1 MSFMPTPVPMPLRI
15 GKYRIT
21 GLIGEGAMGV
31 VYRAQDPDIQRSV
44 AIKTIRAPLR
54 DSTGDGPTALRQFRV
69 EAQAAGRLNHPNIVA
84 IYESGEYGDLGEEL
98 FIAMECI
105 DGPSLAALAKQ
116 GERLALPDVIAV
128 MLQLL
133 EALQCAHAQR
143 VWHCDIKPSN
153 LLVAADGRI
162 KVTDFGIARV
172 EASGITLR
180 NALWG
185 SPGYMAPE
193 RFAGGAMDQR
203 VDLFSCGVLLYEL
216 LAGSAPFVGSASS
229 VMYQVLQQQPPAPS
243 TLPGS
248 VATPALDAVVAR
260 AIAKRPGDRFAS
272 AEDMRRALLVA
283 APSAR
288 TPRTLSREALAAVQ
302 RHGTGPQAALTSW
315 PVVAGPPTLIDAVTQ
330 QYVPQ
335 RDGPA
340 ELPPTVQA
348 AITPPAPAAPAVAEA
363 PVSRT
368 APPLPAAAATD
379 TSRFDSAA
387 LSELEALL
395 RPCLGAVSRFV
406 IREAARRSQ
415 TLAELVTRV
424 AEDALTPAERPVFLR
439 RARRLPAVAA
449 ALGFASEAAAADTGG
464 GIPSRPPEGAEPLLV
479 ARTPLTPEMVEK
491 AGRLLAKQGGPIAL
505 VLARRAAAGCSSREV
520 FFHKLADAACE
531 MMERKALLAALYK
544 LD

>member
-1 MSFMPTPVPMPLRI
+1 MAFMSTPVPMPLRI

-21 GLIGEGAMGV
+21 GLIGEGSMGV

-54 DSTGDGPTALRQFRV
+54 EDTGDGPTALRQFRV

-84 IYESGEYGDLGEEL
+84 IYESGEYGEAGNEL
-98 FIAMECI
+98 FIAMECV
-105 DGPSLAALAKQ
+105 DGPSLATLARQ
-116 GERLALPDVIAV
+116 GDRLALPDVMAV

-153 LLVAADGRI
+153 LLVAPDGRI

-203 VDLFSCGVLLYEL
+203 VDVFSCGVLLYEML
-216 LAGSAPFVGSASS
+216 TGSAPFVGSASS

-248 VATPALDAVVAR
+248 RSTPALDAVVAR
-260 AIAKRPGDRFAS
+260 AIAKHPGERYAS
-272 AEDMRRALLVA
+272 AEDMRRALLEA

-288 TPRTLSREALAAVQ
+288 TPRTLSREAMALVL
-302 RHGTGPQAALTSW
+302 RHGGDALNTQTAW
-315 PVVAGPPTLIDAVTQ
+315 PTPNPPTLLDAVTSFN
-330 QYVPQ
+330 
-335 RDGPA
+335 
-340 ELPPTVQA
+340 PPVAVA
-348 AITPPAPAAPAVAEA
+348 AAPVPAPAPAPAAAAPAVAAA
-363 PVSRT
+363 P
-368 APPLPAAAATD
+368 AFATD
-379 TSRFDSAA
+379 APRLGLAA

-395 RPCLGAVSRFV
+395 RPCLGPMSRIV
-406 IREAARRSQ
+406 VREAARQSR
-415 TLAELVTRV
+415 TLAEVV
-424 AEDALTPAERPVFLR
+424 AHIADHALTAVERPAFLR
-439 RARRLPAVAA
+439 KARKLPGLVAA
-449 ALGFASEAAAADTGG
+449 GVDLTATGSGPHREADA
-464 GIPSRPPEGAEPLLV
+464 PLV
-479 ARTPLTPEMVEK
+479 ARTLLTPETIDK
-491 AGRLLAKQGGPIAL
+491 AGRLLAQQGGPIAML
-505 VLARRAAAGCSSREV
+505 LARRAATGCNSREV
-520 FFHKLADAACE
+520 FFQRLADAAAE
-531 MMERKALLAALYK
+531 MTDRDTLLAALSR

>member
-15 GKYRIT
+15 GKYRVT
-21 GLIGEGAMGV
+21 GLIGEGSMGV

-54 DSTGDGPTALRQFRV
+54 DDTGDGPTALRQFRV

-84 IYESGEYGDLGEEL
+84 IYESGEFGDTGEEL

-105 DGPSLAALAKQ
+105 DGPSLATLAKQ
-116 GERLALPDVIAV
+116 EERLALPDVMAV

-216 LAGSAPFVGSASS
+216 LAGSAPFLGSASA

-243 TLPGS
+243 LLPGS
-248 VATPALDAVVAR
+248 VSTPALDAVVAR
-260 AIAKRPGDRFAS
+260 AIAKHPSERFAS
-272 AEDMRRALLVA
+272 AEDMRRALLEA

-288 TPRTLSREALAAVQ
+288 TPRTLSRGALALVQ
-302 RHGTGPQAALTSW
+302 RHGTGPQAAVTAW

-330 QYVPQ
+330 QHLFTPGGIAPTIAAPMSTAPAPTHVVAPEVPAS
-335 RDGPA
+335 RTSP
-340 ELPPTVQA
+340 
-348 AITPPAPAAPAVAEA
+348 PPAA
-363 PVSRT
+363 S
-368 APPLPAAAATD
+368 D
-379 TSRFDSAA
+379 TSKLDAIA
-387 LSELEALL
+387 LAELEALL
-395 RPCLGAVSRFV
+395 RPCLGAVSRIV
-406 IREAARRSQ
+406 VREAAKRSR
-415 TLAELVTRV
+415 TLAELVGRI
-424 AEDALTPAERPVFLR
+424 AEDSLTPAERPVFIR

-449 ALGFASEAAAADTGG
+449 AFDIAPDPTATGG
-464 GIPSRPPEGAEPLLV
+464 SGPRAFVDSEPALV
-479 ARTPLTPEMVEK
+479 SRTPLTPETVEK
-491 AGRLLAKQGGPIAL
+491 AGRLLAKQGGPIAM
-505 VLARRAAAGCSSREV
+505 VLARRAAAGCNSREV
-520 FFHKLADAACE
+520 FFHKLADAAGE
-531 MMERKALLAALYK
+531 MMDRKTLLAALYK

>member
-1 MSFMPTPVPMPLRI
+1 MTFMPTPVPMPLRI

-31 VYRAQDPDIQRSV
+31 VYRAQDPDIQRNV

-84 IYESGEYGDLGEEL
+84 IYESGEYGENGEEL

-105 DGPSLAALAKQ
+105 DGPSLAMLAKQ
-116 GERLALPDVIAV
+116 GERLALPDVMAT

-216 LAGSAPFVGSASS
+216 LTGNAPFVGSASS

-248 VATPALDAVVAR
+248 VSTPALDAVVAR
-260 AIAKRPGDRFAS
+260 ALAKHPGNRYAS
-272 AEDMRRALLVA
+272 ADEMRRALLDA
-283 APSAR
+283 APSER
-288 TPRTLSREALAAVQ
+288 TPRNLSRDALAAVQ
-302 RHGTGPQAALTSW
+302 RHGTGPQAPAW
-315 PVVAGPPTLIDAVTQ
+315 PGVMGPPTLLDAVTQ
-330 QYVPQ
+330 MNLP
-335 RDGPA
+335 
-340 ELPPTVQA
+340 LPPTVAVVQPE
-348 AITPPAPAAPAVAEA
+348 PPRA
-363 PVSRT
+363 RT
-368 APPLPAAAATD
+368 APPQPQPAEAPAVRTGPAAMDATG
-379 TSRFDSAA
+379 RFDPIA
-387 LSELEALL
+387 LAELEALL
-395 RPCLGAVSRFV
+395 RPCLGAMSRIV
-406 IREAARRSQ
+406 VREAGKRSQ
-415 TLAELVTRV
+415 TLGELVARI
-424 AEDALTPAERPVFLR
+424 AEDALTPPERPVFLR
-439 RARRLPAVAA
+439 RAGRLPAVAA
-449 ALGFASEAAAADTGG
+449 ALGRAEADPLGAGGPASV
-464 GIPSRPPEGAEPLLV
+464 PPEVPLV
-479 ARTPLTPEMVEK
+479 SRTPLTPEIVEK

-505 VLARRAAAGCSSREV
+505 VLARRAATGCNSREV
-520 FFHKLADAACE
+520 FFHKLADAAGE
-531 MMERKALLAALYK
+531 MMERKVLLAALYK

>member
-15 GKYRIT
+15 GKYRVT

-84 IYESGEYGDLGEEL
+84 IYESGEYGDTGEEL
-98 FIAMECI
+98 FIAMECVE
-105 DGPSLAALAKQ
+105 GPSLAMLAKQ
-116 GERLALPDVIAV
+116 GERLALPDVMAV

-216 LAGSAPFVGSASS
+216 LTGNAPFLGSASS

-248 VATPALDAVVAR
+248 VATAALDEVVAR
-260 AIAKRPGDRFAS
+260 ALAKHPGDRYAS
-272 AEDMRRALLVA
+272 AEDMRRALLEA
-283 APSAR
+283 APNAR

-302 RHGTGPQAALTSW
+302 RHGTGPQAAVTAW
-315 PVVAGPPTLIDAVTQ
+315 PVASGPPTLIDAMTQ
-330 QYVPQ
+330 QQWPLPGGGMMPTIAVP
-335 RDGPA
+335 A
-340 ELPPTVQA
+340 V
-348 AITPPAPAAPAVAEA
+348 PPAVEVPA
-363 PVSRT
+363 SRT
-368 APPLPAAAATD
+368 APPPAAATD
-379 TSRFDSAA
+379 TSKFDPIA

-395 RPCLGAVSRFV
+395 RPCLGAVSRIV
-406 IREAARRSQ
+406 VREAGKRSA
-415 TLAELVTRV
+415 TLAELVNRI
-424 AEDALTPAERPVFLR
+424 AEDSLTPAERPVFVR

-449 ALGFASEAAAADTGG
+449 AFDTAPDPTATGG
-464 GIPSRPPEGAEPLLV
+464 SGPRSVPPADDEPPVV
-479 ARTPLTPEMVEK
+479 ARTPLTPEIIEK
-491 AGRLLAKQGGPIAL
+491 AGRLLAKQGGPIAM
-505 VLARRAAAGCSSREV
+505 VLARRAATGCSSREV
-520 FFHKLADAACE
+520 FFHKLADAAGE

-544 LD
+544 LE

>member
-1 MSFMPTPVPMPLRI
+1 MAFMSTPVPMPLRI

-54 DSTGDGPTALRQFRV
+54 QDTGDGPTAMRQFRV

-84 IYESGEYGDLGEEL
+84 IYESGEYGETGDEL
-98 FIAMECI
+98 FIAMECV
-105 DGPSLAALAKQ
+105 DGPSLSTLAKQ
-116 GERLALPDVIAV
+116 GDRLALPDVMAV

-133 EALQCAHAQR
+133 EALQCAHALR

-153 LLVAADGRI
+153 LLVGPDGRI

-216 LAGSAPFVGSASS
+216 LTGSAPFIGSASS

-248 VATPALDAVVAR
+248 IGTLALDAVVAR
-260 AIAKRPGDRFAS
+260 AIAKHPGERFAS
-272 AEDMRRALLVA
+272 AEDMRRALLEA

-288 TPRTLSREALAAVQ
+288 TPRTLSREAMAVVH
-302 RHGTGPQAALTSW
+302 RHGTGSQATLTAW
-315 PVVAGPPTLIDAVTQ
+315 PTPNPPTLMDAVTAINLP
-330 QYVPQ
+330 VPQ
-335 RDGPA
+335 N
-340 ELPPTVQA
+340 V
-348 AITPPAPAAPAVAEA
+348 A
-363 PVSRT
+363 PVT
-368 APPLPAAAATD
+368 APPVTTGAPALPPITD
-379 TSRFDSAA
+379 APRLGLAA

-395 RPCLGAVSRFV
+395 RPCLGPMSRIV
-406 IREAARRSQ
+406 VREAARRSQ
-415 TLAELVTRV
+415 TLAEVV
-424 AEDALTPAERPVFLR
+424 AHVADHALTPVERPVFLR
-439 RARRLPAVAA
+439 MARKLPGMAA
-449 ALGFASEAAAADTGG
+449 AGVDLAATGSGPHRNADG
-464 GIPSRPPEGAEPLLV
+464 PLV
-479 ARTPLTPEMVEK
+479 ARTLLTPETIEK
-491 AGRLLAKQGGPIAL
+491 AGRLLARQAGPIAML
-505 VLARRAAAGCSSREV
+505 LARRAASGCNSREV
-520 FFHKLADAACE
+520 FFQRLADEATE
-531 MMERKALLAALYK
+531 MVDRDVLLAALSR

>member
-1 MSFMPTPVPMPLRI
+1 MTFMPTPVPMPLRI

-21 GLIGEGAMGV
+21 GLIGEGSMGV
-31 VYRAQDPDIQRSV
+31 VYRAQDPDIQRNV

-84 IYESGEYGDLGEEL
+84 IYESGEYGDNGDEL

-105 DGPSLAALAKQ
+105 DGPSLAMLAKQ
-116 GERLALPDVIAV
+116 GERLALPDVMAA

-203 VDLFSCGVLLYEL
+203 VDIFSCGVLLYEL
-216 LAGSAPFVGSASS
+216 LAGSAPFLGSASS

-243 TLPGS
+243 LLPGS
-248 VATPALDAVVAR
+248 VSTPALDAVVAR
-260 AIAKRPGDRFAS
+260 ALAKHPGDRFAS
-272 AEDMRRALLVA
+272 ADEMRRALLDA
-283 APSAR
+283 APSER
-288 TPRTLSREALAAVQ
+288 TPRNLSREALAAVQ
-302 RHGTGPQAALTSW
+302 RHGTGPQAPAW
-315 PVVAGPPTLIDAVTQ
+315 PAVMGPPTLIDAVTQ
-330 QYVPQ
+330 MNQL
-335 RDGPA
+335 PA
-340 ELPPTVQA
+340 TVQVV
-348 AITPPAPAAPAVAEA
+348 PPAAPAVPEMPEPPRA
-363 PVSRT
+363 RT
-368 APPLPAAAATD
+368 APPPVQPAPSAAD
-379 TSRFDSAA
+379 TGRFDPIA
-387 LSELEALL
+387 LAELEALL
-395 RPCLGAVSRFV
+395 RPCLGAMSRIV
-406 IREAARRSQ
+406 VREAGKRSQ
-415 TLAELVTRV
+415 TLGELVTRI
-424 AEDALTPAERPVFLR
+424 AEEALTPPERPVFLR
-439 RARRLPAVAA
+439 RAGRLPAVAA
-449 ALGFASEAAAADTGG
+449 ALGLAEADAQASGW
-464 GIPSRPPEGAEPLLV
+464 PQSQPPEQPLV
-479 ARTPLTPEMVEK
+479 ARTRLTPEIVEK
-491 AGRLLAKQGGPIAL
+491 AARLLAKQGGPIAL

-520 FFHKLADAACE
+520 FFHKLADAAGE

-544 LD
+544 LE